1 MPEEVIGLFLRS
13 LDNAYQRQLKAV
25 AQREAKRQG
34 YSLLISAASFD
45 SGQQVAQ
52 VREAVRTAGA
62 TGMIAILVSSIR
74 DLDLVPV
81 AHEAA
86 EAGLDFVLL
95 NDTAYVDDLQRQHAN
110 RVVFA
115 ATCDHTEI
123 GRVHAQQVR
132 ALLGDQGRILCV
144 TGPSSNIE
152 ARLRLEGLKQGLAS
166 GFRIT
171 EVEGDW
177 TSEGARRAV
186 DGWAN
191 RAAEGELLPDAF
203 VAQNDEMA
211 LGLRQA
217 LRELDVERD
226 WPTGDA
232 PVVGCDGVEDL
243 GQRLVREGR
252 IKATVIM
259 PPGSGAAIEQ
269 IARAR
274 HGGARPPARVLLPVV
289 SFPALSRLRPWHRP
303 AAP

>member
-13 LDNAYQRQLKAV
+13 LDNAYQRRLKAV
-25 AQREAKRQG
+25 AQREAQRQG
-34 YSLLISAASFD
+34 YSLMISAASFD
-45 SGQQVAQ
+45 SAQQVAQ
-52 VREAVRTAGA
+52 VRQAVQTAD
-62 TGMIAILVSSIR
+62 TTKMIAILVSSIR

-86 EAGLDFVLL
+86 QAGLDFALL
-95 NDTAYVDDLQRQHAN
+95 NDTAYVDDVQKQHPE
-110 RVVFA
+110 RLVFA

-123 GRVHAQQVR
+123 GRVQAEQVR

-144 TGPSSNIE
+144 TGPSSNVD
-152 ARLRLEGLKQGLAS
+152 ARLRLEGLKQGLAR
-166 GFRIT
+166 GFQIT

-186 DGWAN
+186 DDWAN
-191 RAAEGELLPDAF
+191 RAAEGEFLPNAF

-232 PVVGCDGVEDL
+232 PVVGCDGVEDF

-252 IKATVIM
+252 LKATVIM
-259 PPGSGAAIEQ
+259 PPGSGAAIEH

-274 HGGARPPARVLLPVV
+274 GGGPRPPVRVFLPVV
-289 SFPALSRLRPWHRP
+289 SFPALSRLR
-303 AAP
+303 A